1 MGVSLI
7 GDSGTHIAPRG
18 LSFDRAKSLSVNYG
32 KNQQESWPFAL
43 RLSLLRKQCARRRF
57 YGINTLCRP
66 LGCDLIGIMID
77 DIEQLSRKLEE
88 LRVEHRDL
96 DEVIARLIERPD
108 GGADLLQIQRLKKRK
123 LVLKD
128 QIHQL
133 ESALLPDI
141 IA

>member
-1 MGVSLI
+1 
-7 GDSGTHIAPRG
+7 
-18 LSFDRAKSLSVNYG
+18 
-32 KNQQESWPFAL
+32 
-43 RLSLLRKQCARRRF
+43 
-57 YGINTLCRP
+57 
-66 LGCDLIGIMID
+66 MID